1 MTRCFVIGPIGNKFA
16 PPGSSGREH
25 YEDALQVY
33 EYVILP
39 ACKKHGIEPVRAD
52 GIAKSGEITDQIF
65 RHLAEDEVVIADV
78 SGGNPNVMYELGLRH
93 TTGLLTIQIGEYG
106 QLPFDVTAVR
116 TIQFSRSERGLIDA
130 RKALEEALEV
140 GLAEGGDP
148 VTATKAFAD
157 RQVASVAALHDSDAE
172 GEPGG
177 TSAETI
183 DDDLDAEG
191 FVEQMAALEEVFPLM
206 TDRVESIGTTL
217 EELGTEAQDMSGQFD
232 LLNAGGAPMAAR
244 LTAIRHFSGRI
255 QPHAD
260 ALTAATT
267 AFAKDMSK
275 IDSSVRGVFEYIEE
289 NEDVDSEE
297 IGEYLESVIGMA
309 GSARE
314 GMEGLNE
321 FSGIVRG
328 LGKISKTLRR
338 PGKQMAAALDAMAT
352 SVAVMDEWE
361 AWALRLQ
368 RKAAAK
374 AASAPAG
381 GDA

>member
-16 PPGSSGREH
+16 PPDSPGREH
-25 YEDALQVY
+25 YEDALQVF

-148 VTATKAFAD
+148 VTATKAFAG
-157 RQVASVAALHDSDAE
+157 RQLESVPVAIDSDAD
-172 GEPGG
+172 GG
-177 TSAETI
+177 DTSTETA
-183 DDDLDAEG
+183 DDLDAEG
-191 FVEQMAALEEVFPLM
+191 FVEQMASLEEVFPLM
-206 TDRVESIGTTL
+206 TERVEGIGATL
-217 EELGTEAQDMSGQFD
+217 EALGAEAQDMSGQFE

-244 LTAIRHFSGRI
+244 LTAVKHFSGRI

-260 ALTAATT
+260 ALTADTT
-267 AFAKDMSK
+267 AFAEDMSR
-275 IDSSVRGVFEYIEE
+275 IDTSVRGVLEYIED
-289 NEDVDSEE
+289 NDGLDSEE
-297 IGEYLESVIGMA
+297 VGAYLDSLIGMA

-338 PGKQMAAALDAMAT
+338 PGKQMAEALNAMAT
-352 SVAVMDEWE
+352 AVAVMDEWE
-361 AWALRLQ
+361 AQALRLQ
-368 RKAAAK
+368 RRTEANAT
-374 AASAPAG
+374 SAPAG
-381 GDA
+381 ADDLT

>member
-16 PPGSSGREH
+16 PPGSPGREH
-25 YEDALQVY
+25 YEDALQVF

-39 ACKKHGIEPVRAD
+39 ACKKHGIDPVRAD

-148 VTATKAFAD
+148 VTATKAFARREMAVVD
-157 RQVASVAALHDSDAE
+157 QVLSADELGQASGKDAIS
-172 GEPGG
+172 
-177 TSAETI
+177 T
-183 DDDLDAEG
+183 DDLDAEG
-191 FVEQMAALEEVFPLM
+191 FVEQMSSLEEVFPGM
-206 TDRVESIGTTL
+206 TDRVETIGAIL
-217 EELGTEAQDMSGQFD
+217 ERLGADAQDMSGQFD

-244 LTAIRHFSGRI
+244 LAAIKTFGGRI

-260 ALTAATT
+260 ALTETTT
-267 AFAKDMSK
+267 AFSEDMSK
-275 IDSSVRGVFEYIEE
+275 IDSSVRGVLEYIEE
-289 NEDVDSEE
+289 HDARDTDDVKEFLDGL
-297 IGEYLESVIGMA
+297 IAMA

-314 GMEGLNE
+314 GMEGLNA

-338 PGKQMAAALDAMAT
+338 PGKQMAAALDAMA
-352 SVAVMDEWE
+352 SAVAVMDDWE
-361 AWALRLQ
+361 AKALRL
-368 RKAAAK
+368 RRDAAVAG
-374 AASAPAG
+374 ASAPS
-381 GDA
+381 GDDDS